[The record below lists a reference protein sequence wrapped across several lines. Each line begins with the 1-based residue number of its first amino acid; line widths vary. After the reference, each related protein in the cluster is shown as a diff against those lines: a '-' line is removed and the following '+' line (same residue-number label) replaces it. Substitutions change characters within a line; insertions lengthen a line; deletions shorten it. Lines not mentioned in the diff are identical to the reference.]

1 MLPIDQCA
9 ALGDE
14 TRATIVSLLA
24 ERPRPVHEIAST
36 FPISRPAISRH
47 LRLLKE
53 AGLVAEEKQGRENV
67 YTLRRR
73 ELRALSVWLE
83 QFWSL
88 KADRLRQGAEP
99 TANVNQL
106 ELGL

>member
-1 MLPIDQCA
+1 MLPIEQCA

-53 AGLVAEEKQGRENV
+53 AGLVAEQKQGRENV

-73 ELRALSVWLE
+73 EMRALGVWLE

-99 TANVNQL
+99 SVNVNQL

>member
-1 MLPIDQCA
+1 MLPIQQCA

-14 TRATIVSLLA
+14 TRATIISLLA

-73 ELRALSVWLE
+73 ELKALGVWLE

-88 KADRLRQGAEP
+88 KLDRLRQAAEA
-99 TANVNQL
+99 TANLDQL
-106 ELGL
+106 EMEL

>member
-1 MLPIDQCA
+1 MLPILQCA

-14 TRATIVSLLA
+14 TRATILSLLA
-24 ERPRPVHEIAST
+24 ERPRPVHEIAGT

-53 AGLVAEEKQGRENV
+53 AGLVTEEKQGRENV

-73 ELRALSVWLE
+73 ELRALGIWLE
-83 QFWSL
+83 QIWSTRAG
-88 KADRLRQGAEP
+88 KDKG
-99 TANVNQL
+99 L
-106 ELGL
+106 EDGGRGEQFELAL